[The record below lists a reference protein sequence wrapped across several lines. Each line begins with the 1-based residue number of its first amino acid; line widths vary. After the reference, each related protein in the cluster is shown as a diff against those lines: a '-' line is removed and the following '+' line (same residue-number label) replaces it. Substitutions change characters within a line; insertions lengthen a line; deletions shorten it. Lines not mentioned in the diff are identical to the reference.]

1 MTAAILEIDDTNSAR
16 NSSRRCIRRRKMTE
30 CTIKVART
38 IPTYCV
44 YRISRPNFA
53 HFDSCK
59 N

>member
-1 MTAAILEIDDTNSAR
+1 VEIDDTNSAR